1 MEGAAIA
8 AFAIFFVIL
17 AARVARATQ
26 SWTDF
31 ALLALAVPA
40 GLLLADFVS
49 GCAHWFCDRFFE
61 EDTPVLGPLLIAPFR
76 EHHRDPLAM
85 TRHGFLELNG
95 NSALALAPLLAG
107 TWIAGP
113 ATPVE
118 GSLFACAVLLSA
130 SLALLATNQ
139 IHRWA
144 HDAQAPRAVLW
155 LQRRGWI
162 LPPQHHQRHH
172 QPPHQRSYCITG
184 GWLNSP
190 LERIGW
196 FARCE
201 RLLRRA
207 GVPRAS
213 ELHDDARVPAQGETA

>member
-1 MEGAAIA
+1 MEGGAIA
-8 AFAIFFVIL
+8 AFALLFAVL
-17 AARVARATQ
+17 AARVARSAQ

-40 GLLLADFVS
+40 GLLLADFLS

-61 EDTPVLGPLLIAPFR
+61 DDTPVLGPLLIAPFR

-95 NSALALAPLLAG
+95 NSALALTPLLAMAW
-107 TWIAGP
+107 TLSP
-113 ATPVE
+113 AKSSAA
-118 GSLFACAVLLSA
+118 SLFAYALLLSS

-144 HDAQAPRAVLW
+144 HDAHAPRAVRW

-162 LPPQHHQRHH
+162 LPPQHHERHH
-172 QPPHQRSYCITG
+172 QPPHQRAYCITG
-184 GWLNSP
+184 GWLNAP

-201 RLLRRA
+201 SLLRRA
-207 GVPRAS
+207 GVPCAS
-213 ELHDDARVPAQGETA
+213 ELHDDAHASAQGKTA